1 MTISSRSMLYSTLSR
16 PTTSAAIARQRL
28 RSTLQ
33 LDRRAT
39 HDPRLDQQ
47 LLSTLLGADVPYASR
62 QE

>member
-1 MTISSRSMLYSTLSR
+1 MTISSGSMLYSPLSR

-47 LLSTLLGADVPYASR
+47 LLSTLLGTEVPHASR

>member
-1 MTISSRSMLYSTLSR
+1 MLYSTLSR

-47 LLSTLLGADVPYASR
+47 LLSTLLGADVPHASR